1 MQKNADLKITLQKT
15 ADDIKPERR
24 QIKVSKDP
32 VHEKSTEQ
40 NNDIGRLQ
48 TEDDSIASTPIN
60 GDQKDT
66 DCPSG
71 APRSDGGDPDQADFQ
86 DVDALNA
93 QFEDIKELEKLNDE
107 RITSAKHQLSAAQKM
122 IKCAQGKIEDIENTR
137 KM

>member
-1 MQKNADLKITLQKT
+1 M
-15 ADDIKPERR
+15 
-24 QIKVSKDP
+24 SKDLGQ
-32 VHEKSTEQ
+32 EKSTEHS
-40 NNDIGRLQ
+40 NDIRQLK
-48 TEDDSIASTPIN
+48 TEDGSITSTPIN